1 MPVRKEAA
9 AEVAA
14 VERRTP
20 LAGAAILAAAAA
32 ISAAG
37 AAILAAAAI
46 SAVAGI
52 LAVVFAVVAERISAE
67 RAASAADQR

>member
-20 LAGAAILAAAAA
+20 L
-32 ISAAG
+32 AG

-67 RAASAADQR
+67 RAASAAD